1 MAKTKCHK
9 SLSKFDIYGREI
21 TLTYAGERKFKTE
34 IGGVLSLISIMIV
47 VGFGI
52 SEIFKVARNEMT
64 SFASQLKFLYSD
76 EHNELGFD
84 LDNVGF
90 QAAYGI
96 IGQTIDPTYGSIV
109 ITHVKKTIDV
119 EYVKKFGVGNL
130 TRNTTTT
137 KNIQYPCAQTDYTE
151 WKEIYHDPEI
161 STEN

>member
-64 SFASQLKFLYSD
+64 SFASQFKFLYSD
-76 EHNELGFD
+76 EHSTLGFE

-90 QAAYGI
+90 
-96 IGQTIDPTYGSIV
+96 
-109 ITHVKKTIDV
+109 
-119 EYVKKFGVGNL
+119 
-130 TRNTTTT
+130 
-137 KNIQYPCAQTDYTE
+137 
-151 WKEIYHDPEI
+151 
-161 STEN
+161 